1 MKRDFYMKAN
11 PLFHESRLVLHSCGI
26 SSLYEGGEGK
36 FAEREGKG
44 AREEEREMVDLI

>member
-11 PLFHESRLVLHSCGI
+11 TLFHESRLVLHSCGI
-26 SSLYEGGEGK
+26 SLYEGGEGK

-44 AREEEREMVDLI
+44 TREEEREMVDLI